1 MPAVSYS
8 SSDDEDSFYDA
19 DNYDSDTNHNQI
31 SHVKVVASS
40 SIQPDP
46 LQKSTTTTTTTTVS
60 NLITFDQQVTEIQ
73 EVTVVSNAQN
83 FNVDQSHPQRYY
95 VIDTIFIYSFL
106 LL

>member
-46 LQKSTTTTTTTTVS
+46 LQKSTTTTTTVS